1 MSGTIVDQSGRTL
14 SGQTPEAFLI
24 SVSHVRPLWLVC
36 VHIEVQAP
44 PPLTLCGS
52 VCLSYSV
59 SMFSCTPVKSVFS
72 SHGRSKACPYVV
84 KKIHTLKY
92 FISLL
97 V

>member
-24 SVSHVRPLWLVC
+24 SVSHVRPLWLAC

-44 PPLTLCGS
+44 PPLTLCVS

-59 SMFSCTPVKSVFS
+59 SMFSCAPVKMMPVFS
-72 SHGRSKACPYVV
+72 SHERSKACPYVV
-84 KKIHTLKY
+84 
-92 FISLL
+92 
-97 V
+97 